1 MGKKGKTGSNMFIH
15 VLLVQIWLFFNLNLK
30 LWRVED
36 SLALLQSYKTI
47 YFTDNNQ
54 IVRKRRE

>member
-1 MGKKGKTGSNMFIH
+1 MFIH

-47 YFTDNNQ
+47 YFTDNYQ

>member
-1 MGKKGKTGSNMFIH
+1 MLLKWGNKKGKTGSTMFIQ

-36 SLALLQSYKTI
+36 SNWLSCNPTKQYILPIIIK
-47 YFTDNNQ
+47 
-54 IVRKRRE
+54 

>member
-1 MGKKGKTGSNMFIH
+1 MFIQ
-15 VLLVQIWLFFNLNLK
+15 VLLGRIWLFFNLNLK

-47 YFTDNNQ
+47 CFTDNNQ
-54 IVRKRRE
+54 IVRSRGGRRLGYYADD

>member
-1 MGKKGKTGSNMFIH
+1 MFIQ

-30 LWRVED
+30 LWRVKD
-36 SLALLQSYKTI
+36 SLALLQSYKAI